1 MTKNLKQWTQLKG
14 ENSWTMFKVL
24 AELVD
29 GFVGLAQEL
38 VKEGFGI
45 ISGGGPGIMEAA
57 NKGAHL
63 EGGVSVGLNIE
74 LPFEQGGNQY
84 VDKDKHINHRYFF
97 IRKVMFVKYSQALI
111 AMPGGFG
118 TLDELFETITL
129 IQTNKLTKVPVILYG
144 SDYWKG
150 LKDWI
155 EETVLGKFGNI
166 SPKDM
171 DLIPLVDTKEDAI
184 KIIHDWY
191 TTSENSLEPN
201 YTL

>member
-1 MTKNLKQWTQLKG
+1 M
-14 ENSWTMFKVL
+14 
-24 AELVD
+24 
-29 GFVGLAQEL
+29 
-38 VKEGFGI
+38 
-45 ISGGGPGIMEAA
+45 
-57 NKGAHL
+57 
-63 EGGVSVGLNIE
+63 
-74 LPFEQGGNQY
+74 
-84 VDKDKHINHRYFF
+84 
-97 IRKVMFVKYSQALI
+97 
-111 AMPGGFG
+111 
-118 TLDELFETITL
+118 DELFETITL

-201 YTL
+201 YQL